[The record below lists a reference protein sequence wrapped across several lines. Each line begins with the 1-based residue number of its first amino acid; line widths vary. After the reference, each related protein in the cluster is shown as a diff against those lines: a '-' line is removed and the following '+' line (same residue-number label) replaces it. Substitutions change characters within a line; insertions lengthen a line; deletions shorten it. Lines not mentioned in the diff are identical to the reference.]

1 MEEKPFKSG
10 FIALVGPTNSGK
22 STLLNAL
29 VGNKVSIVS
38 PKVQTTYHKVC
49 GIVHGPHDQLIFVDT
64 PGFQRY
70 EEAMARLLNKVADR
84 GATDCDIHC
93 WVFDASSGRAL
104 EQIEKLRDKITTL
117 GKPGNRLL
125 VLNKVDRVKDKRELL
140 PMIAQLTDLKL
151 FDEIIPVSATRKN
164 GLDRIL
170 GAVRERIG
178 TGPKYFSEDHFTDRS
193 EQFLVGELIREKIYR
208 ETGQELPYSVWVE
221 IEEWETQ
228 ETKTSKV
235 PTIRAVIHID
245 TNSRKRILVG
255 RAGSLIKEIGIS
267 ARKDIEQLLGY
278 QICLK
283 LFVDVQDSWKN
294 DKRIMS
300 QYLELT

>member
-1 MEEKPFKSG
+1 MEQEFKSG

-49 GIVHGPHDQLIFVDT
+49 GIVHGQNDQLVFVDT

-93 WVFDASSGRAL
+93 WVFDCSSGRVL

-117 GKPGNRLL
+117 GKAGNRLL
-125 VLNKVDRVKDKRELL
+125 VLNKVDKVRDKRELL
-140 PMIAQLTDLKL
+140 PLMSQLMDLKL
-151 FDEIIPVSATRKN
+151 FDEIIPVSAQKKN
-164 GLDRIL
+164 GIERIL

-178 TGPKYFSEDHFTDRS
+178 TGPKFFPEESYTDRS
-193 EQFLVGELIREKIYR
+193 EQFLVAELIRERIYK
-208 ETGQELPYSVWVE
+208 ETGQELPYSVWIE
-221 IEEWETQ
+221 IEEWETP

-255 RAGSLIKEIGIS
+255 KAGGLIKEIGIG
-267 ARKDIEQLLGY
+267 ARKEIEQLLGH

-283 LFVDVQDSWKN
+283 LFVDVQDAWKN